1 MGSRKSQTR
10 LKRLSKHTLRLK
22 AYPPVLVTLS
32 GLKSLLL
39 LTELKEGVGGGWED
53 QKAVSHGDK
62 KIRTRNLGEIRNVCV
77 K

>member
-1 MGSRKSQTR
+1 MDRGASMGSRKSQTR

-39 LTELKEGVGGGWED
+39 LTELKEGVGAGGRSESCFPWG
-53 QKAVSHGDK
+53 QK
-62 KIRTRNLGEIRNVCV
+62 N
-77 K
+77 

>member
-22 AYPPVLVTLS
+22 AYPPGLVTLS
-32 GLKSLLL
+32 GLKRLLL
-39 LTELKEGVGGGWED
+39 VTELKEGVGGED